1 LPSLFGAIGFT
12 HNPIHGASTM
22 RFLLLA
28 GFIILGFVFY
38 LLRRHYRL
46 AYGLIEVGI
55 GIVVIFLTIFPQTS
69 YLLLIEEPLFGWLLL
84 KSAGVSAGIYVLVR
98 GLDNVEQ
105 GLTKSWRT
113 RWDRVFGQSSSA

>member
-1 LPSLFGAIGFT
+1 MEIL
-12 HNPIHGASTM
+12 M
-22 RFLLLA
+22 MKFLLLA
-28 GFIILGFVFY
+28 VFIFLGFAFY
-38 LLRRHYRL
+38 LLRRRHRL

-55 GIVVIFLTIFPQTS
+55 GIVVISLTIFPQTS
-69 YLLLIEEPLFGWLLL
+69 YLLLQEEPLFGWLLL

-113 RWDRVFGQSSSA
+113 RWDRAF